1 MRVWT
6 PSLPA
11 TVRAKKPTGKPNAEP
26 DQSVRRCFMITP
38 IGVAGSTTLKHA
50 DWVFRFLKAECDD
63 RSITLERADKMS
75 GSPMI
80 TSRIFEALSTAE
92 FCVADLTGLNAN
104 VFYELGVRHSFRLPV
119 IHIAHVGTEL
129 PFDNAQHD
137 TAFFDLSDCLSM
149 EELSSTV
156 GRQLDI
162 KVDSDHPV
170 SNPLTQALGSIE
182 VSKSGDS
189 SDQVIGQLL
198 ERVASLE
205 RTQRSQVTSDK
216 IDALK
221 RRTQKQFEALDYRWL
236 ALSDDDLKR
245 IASHDPATPV
255 DPDLLARFRELFPE
269 RGDEP

>member
-1 MRVWT
+1 MQT
-6 PSLPA
+6 S
-11 TVRAKKPTGKPNAEP
+11 KKTTGKPNAEAE
-26 DQSVRRCFMITP
+26 QSVRRCFMITP
-38 IGVAGSTTLKHA
+38 IGVAGSATRKHA
-50 DWVFRFLKAECDD
+50 DWVFKFLKAECDD
-63 RSITLERADKMS
+63 RSITLERADKMT

-137 TAFFDLSDCLSM
+137 TKFFDLSDCASM

-162 KVDSDHPV
+162 KVDTDHPV

-182 VSKSGDS
+182 VSRSGDS
-189 SDQVIGQLL
+189 SDQVIRQLM
-198 ERVASLE
+198 ERVSSLE
-205 RTQRSQVTSDK
+205 RANRSQTNAESISAWK
-216 IDALK
+216 RGIKKQFDAL
-221 RRTQKQFEALDYRWL
+221 DPRWST
-236 ALSDDDLKR
+236 LSDDDVR
-245 IASHDPATPV
+245 AIAAYDPAIPL
-255 DPDLLARFRELFPE
+255 DPDLLARFREVFPE
-269 RGDEP
+269 PRTDP

>member
-1 MRVWT
+1 
-6 PSLPA
+6 
-11 TVRAKKPTGKPNAEP
+11 
-26 DQSVRRCFMITP
+26 MITP
-38 IGVAGSTTLKHA
+38 IGVAGSTTRKHA

-63 RSITLERADKMS
+63 RSITLERADKMT

-137 TAFFDLSDCLSM
+137 TVFFDLSDCLSM

-205 RTQRSQVTSDK
+205 RTQRSQVTSEK
-216 IDALK
+216 NNALK
-221 RRTQKQFEALDYRWL
+221 RRNQTPIDAWDDRWSKIS
-236 ALSDDDLKR
+236 AEDLLR
-245 IASHDPATPV
+245 IASHDPAEPV
-255 DPDLLARFRELFPE
+255 DADLLDRFREVFPN
-269 RGDEP
+269 RGDDP